1 MSVANPKNGVVWSKE
16 EQASKLG
23 AVAEVIV
30 RHSFPCHVV
39 KGIKEGEGVN
49 KDGTIRWENQGRK
62 ERLTK

>member
-30 RHSFPCHVV
+30 CQLHSLDLSM
-39 KGIKEGEGVN
+39 N
-49 KDGTIRWENQGRK
+49 T
-62 ERLTK
+62 